1 MDVDPEIEGVYSGKS
16 DPPSDSKSPAK
27 PGCQAVGAET
37 TTAKSPAVKKR
48 CTMKFGSSD
57 ESKYSSRESSHSR
70 SHLYD
75 ASAKHEDVLHRDD
88 ADDSSR
94 VIVAVAI
101 PLIAAILIHLFMSA
115 LRKKIRIVTC
125 YDLLLKTNHG
135 CHLNEI

>member
-88 ADDSSR
+88 ADEPSR
-94 VIVAVAI
+94 
-101 PLIAAILIHLFMSA
+101 IHLSRRYFSDCGNRSA
-115 LRKKIRIVTC
+115 VIYVRTVQEEQDRSVL
-125 YDLLLKTNHG
+125 
-135 CHLNEI
+135 